1 MLCNFA
7 EYNKFRRLICT
18 LGEGETPPMCPY
30 QKYCHLSNAWENSP
44 AMNKCTKR
52 SNQYMDE
59 KKNKNYYKKPEKV
72 ALESKAEEVLEVK
85 NEVDEEIPV
94 AKEEVFEEKEAIV
107 EKKKN
112 AIKGKVRCVFD
123 NGDIAVNLD
132 NGEFVMKYGYPNAKI
147 GDILDFEI

>member
-1 MLCNFA
+1 
-7 EYNKFRRLICT
+7 
-18 LGEGETPPMCPY
+18 
-30 QKYCHLSNAWENSP
+30 
-44 AMNKCTKR
+44 
-52 SNQYMDE
+52 MDE

-72 ALESKAEEVLEVK
+72 ALE
-85 NEVDEEIPV
+85 EIPV
-94 AKEEVFEEKEAIV
+94 AKEEVFEEKEVIV

-112 AIKGKVRCVFD
+112 TIKGKVRCVFD

>member
-1 MLCNFA
+1 
-7 EYNKFRRLICT
+7 
-18 LGEGETPPMCPY
+18 
-30 QKYCHLSNAWENSP
+30 
-44 AMNKCTKR
+44 
-52 SNQYMDE
+52 MDE

-112 AIKGKVRCVFD
+112 TIKGKVRCVVD

-132 NGEFVMKYGYPNAKI
+132 NGEFVMKYGYTNEKI

>member
-1 MLCNFA
+1 
-7 EYNKFRRLICT
+7 
-18 LGEGETPPMCPY
+18 
-30 QKYCHLSNAWENSP
+30 
-44 AMNKCTKR
+44 
-52 SNQYMDE
+52 MDE

-107 EKKKN
+107 KEKN
-112 AIKGKVRCVFD
+112 TIKGKVRCVFD

>member
-1 MLCNFA
+1 MHA
-7 EYNKFRRLICT
+7 
-18 LGEGETPPMCPY
+18 
-30 QKYCHLSNAWENSP
+30 
-44 AMNKCTKR
+44 
-52 SNQYMDE
+52 

-72 ALESKAEEVLEVK
+72 ALASKAEEVVEVK

-112 AIKGKVRCVFD
+112 TIKGKVRRVFD